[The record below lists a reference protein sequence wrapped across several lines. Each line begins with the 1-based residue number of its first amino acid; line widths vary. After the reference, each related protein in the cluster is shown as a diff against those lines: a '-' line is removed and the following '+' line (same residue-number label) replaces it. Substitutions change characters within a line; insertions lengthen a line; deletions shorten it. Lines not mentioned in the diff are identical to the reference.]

1 MPNFAF
7 IWRLETLLSSMIQFL
22 IEKGAVYH
30 KCCSDKFS
38 KRTRERNS
46 SGFKLTPQNS
56 SETIPLFSKSRTDSR
71 VVDTINQDHGSYL
84 LLTPSKETK
93 IRFTST
99 ASYTCTIL

>member
-1 MPNFAF
+1 
-7 IWRLETLLSSMIQFL
+7 MIQFL
-22 IEKGAVYH
+22 FEKGAVYH

-71 VVDTINQDHGSYL
+71 VVKRHSDYSDFF
-84 LLTPSKETK
+84 EM
-93 IRFTST
+93 T
-99 ASYTCTIL
+99 ALHSEC